1 MWETRRIWNKTTKP
15 IYDDFF
21 SKGYSVEKRLPHD
34 KLPEQYR
41 GIFGFMIMSKDINL
55 GEFELTDD
63 FYDYYYEDANSP
75 EKVYVYSITKH
86 NKIIKSIPNWP
97 EIKRQY
103 KPKKDDRYKVMWIDL
118 SNLIENNKTI

>member
-34 KLPEQYR
+34 KLPEKYR
-41 GIFGFMIMSKDINL
+41 GIFGFMIMNKDINL

>member
-21 SKGYSVEKRLPHD
+21 SKGYSVEKRLLHD

-75 EKVYVYSITKH
+75 EKVYVCGITEY
-86 NKIIKSIPNWP
+86 NKIIKSIPNWTT
-97 EIKRQY
+97 IKRQY
-103 KPKKDDRYKVMWIDL
+103 KPKKDDRYKVMWMDL

>member
-21 SKGYSVEKRLPHD
+21 SKGYSVEKRLRQD
-34 KLPEQYR
+34 KLPEKYR
-41 GIFGFMIMSKDINL
+41 GEFGFMIISKDINL

-75 EKVYVYSITKH
+75 ERVYVCNITKH
-86 NKIIKSIPNWP
+86 NKTIKSIPNCTTI
-97 EIKRQY
+97 ERQY
-103 KPKKDDRYKVMWIDL
+103 KPKKDDRYKLMWLDL
-118 SNLIENNKTI
+118 SNQIENNKTI